1 MPPTGNQPSFTENRM
16 ISMMPSQKL
25 GAAKHSTANAE
36 TALSHQV
43 LTLMAD
49 TMPAAMPTSTAMAM
63 LASIT
68 EIQACDRTDVLQQL
82 DGRRLVQPIRHAQ
95 AFDQRRVG
103 DLLLGRHDVQE
114 RAGHGLDQ
122 GEVQHHHA
130 QQQRNGLEQA
140 AQDQTQRHGGSLT
153 LAARRRPGFRPGRWR
168 RW

>member
-1 MPPTGNQPSFTENRM
+1 
-16 ISMMPSQKL
+16 
-25 GAAKHSTANAE
+25 
-36 TALSHQV
+36 
-43 LTLMAD
+43 MAD

-168 RW
+168 RCGTIGTSVEARRANCAASALRASGAVSTASLPTSASISGLE